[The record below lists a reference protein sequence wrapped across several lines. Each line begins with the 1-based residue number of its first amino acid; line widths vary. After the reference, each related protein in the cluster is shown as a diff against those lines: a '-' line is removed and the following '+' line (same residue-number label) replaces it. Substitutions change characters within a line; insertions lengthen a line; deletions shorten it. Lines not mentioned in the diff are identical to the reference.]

1 MATSGNT
8 AVSHAAEPSNQMAAI
23 AAVVQ
28 PAQLGYPVT
37 YTAVAAPGTL
47 DSLFS
52 DTIDLPAFQLYR
64 GLYVGVAGNLKFTD
78 WDGNT
83 VGPIAVPQGVLPFR
97 VRRIFAT
104 GTTVT
109 SVLGLR

>member
-1 MATSGNT
+1 MADSGNQK
-8 AVSHAAEPSNQMAAI
+8 VSHAAEPANQI
-23 AAVVQ
+23 AGISAVVA
-28 PAQLGYPVT
+28 PAQPGYPPT
-37 YTAVAAPGTL
+37 YTPVAAPGTL

-52 DTIDLPAFQLYR
+52 NSVDLPAYQLYR
-64 GLYVGVAGNLKFTD
+64 GLYIGSAGNIKFND
-78 WDGNT
+78 HDGNT

>member
-1 MATSGNT
+1 MKKKHLRKLCNLNRPAGRI
-8 AVSHAAEPSNQMAAI
+8 AAI
-23 AAVVQ
+23 KAITPAAHKGKR
-28 PAQLGYPVT
+28 PTFTP
-37 YTAVAAPGTL
+37 VAAPGTL

-52 DTIDLPAFQLYR
+52 DNADLPAYPLYR
-64 GLYVGVAGNLKFTD
+64 GLYVGAAGNIKFND
-78 WDGNT
+78 HDGNT

-104 GTTVT
+104 GTTIT

>member
-1 MATSGNT
+1 MADSGNQK
-8 AVSHAAEPSNQMAAI
+8 VSHAAEPSNQI
-23 AAVVQ
+23 AGIGAVVP
-28 PAQLGYPVT
+28 PAQIGYPPT
-37 YTAVAAPGTL
+37 YTPVAAPGTL

-52 DTIDLPAFQLYR
+52 DGTDLPAYPLYR
-64 GLYVGVAGNLKFTD
+64 GLYVGVAGNIKFND
-78 WDGNT
+78 HDGNT
-83 VGPIAVPQGVLPFR
+83 VGPIAVSQGVLPFR